1 MLYSNNLSTLYLLEN
16 EGVLKDIHIFD
27 QSQRTTVYEENI
39 ETNSLNSRL
48 NGFYR
53 PLYDCIRAE
62 FRTG

>member
-39 ETNSLNSRL
+39 ETNSLNSRH
-48 NGFYR
+48 NGICS
-53 PLYDCIRAE
+53 PL
-62 FRTG
+62 